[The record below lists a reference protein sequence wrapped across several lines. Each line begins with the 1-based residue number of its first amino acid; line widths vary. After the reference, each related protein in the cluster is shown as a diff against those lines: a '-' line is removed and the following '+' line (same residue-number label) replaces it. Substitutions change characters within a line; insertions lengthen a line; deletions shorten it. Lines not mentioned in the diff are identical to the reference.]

1 MLRMVGKKIMNI
13 IELFAKSRRKSGG
26 IHRIPML
33 IYGRQQVDGERRR
46 VCGDYVRCIPAA
58 REGAIGGNER
68 SLFNHVFIF
77 GCYMTPFVSL
87 GV

>member
-1 MLRMVGKKIMNI
+1 MNI

-46 VCGDYVRCIPAA
+46 VCGDYVRCMPAA
-58 REGAIGGNER
+58 REGATGEMSAHCSIMC
-68 SLFNHVFIF
+68 LFLAVI
-77 GCYMTPFVSL
+77 
-87 GV
+87 